1 MELIPTEL
9 PGVVVLAPRVHRDGR
24 GAFLETW
31 RAPRYAALGLPDRFA
46 QDNLS
51 VSAPGVLRGLHL
63 QWPAAQA
70 KLVWAAAG
78 AVWDVAVDLRRGSPT
93 FGRWAAVELT
103 AAEFRQVFIPAGFG
117 HGFVVTSEGPGGGLL
132 QGHRRVRPNR
142 RADRRLGRPRPGDH
156 LAAARPDPL
165 RQGPRRAA
173 APRHPR
179 RPAPPLQ
186 TLTGVPRRLLGG

>member
-1 MELIPTEL
+1 MELIATEL

-117 HGFVVTSEGPGGGLL
+117 HGFVVTSEGPAAVCYKATAEYAPTDELTVAWDDPELAIDWPLPGPILSGK
-132 QGHRRVRPNR
+132 
-142 RADRRLGRPRPGDH
+142 DR
-156 LAAARPDPL
+156 
-165 RQGPRRAA
+165 A
-173 APRHPR
+173 APRLR
-179 RPAPPLQ
+179 DIPADRLPLYN
-186 TLTGVPRRLLGG
+186 P